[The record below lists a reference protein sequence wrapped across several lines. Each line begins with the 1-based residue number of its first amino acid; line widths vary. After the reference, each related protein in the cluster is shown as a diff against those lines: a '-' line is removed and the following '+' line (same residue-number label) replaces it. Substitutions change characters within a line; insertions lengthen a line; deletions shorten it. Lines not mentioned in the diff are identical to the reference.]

1 MFAFGAKDKEERVF
15 GIGETIKKFD
25 AYSRPV
31 RLHFKGY
38 NAYRTP
44 CGSLLT
50 IMVVLIVFFFALI
63 AVVDLIRP
71 QPSVPVISKILYKS
85 FYSIFKDKT
94 GV

>member
-1 MFAFGAKDKEERVF
+1 MF

-50 IMVVLIVFFFALI
+50 IMVVLIVVSFAI
-63 AVVDLIRP
+63 FSVIDLIKP

-94 GV
+94 SV

>member
-1 MFAFGAKDKEERVF
+1 MRLT
-15 GIGETIKKFD
+15 GITETIKKFD

-31 RLHFKGY
+31 RLHFKGFSE
-38 NAYRTP
+38 YRTP

-50 IMVVLIVFFFALI
+50 IIVGIIVISFALF
-63 AVVDLIRP
+63 AAVDLIRP